1 MNFEQLLYAEV
12 LSHHTSMQT
21 AADLLHISKS
31 GLSLAIGQLEEE
43 LGVRIFEKS
52 SRGTSVTAEGASV
65 LGAIS
70 SVLHSKNA
78 LMSTASAL
86 SDPQSHQSV
95 SIRYM
100 NTMFTSFITCFLGA
114 FQEKY
119 PNVFLD
125 IRRYERDQILQ
136 AVRNQEIDAGFI
148 VMPNNLLE
156 LGEGIRFTQVRQ
168 SRIALVCAPE
178 NEILKKEKITLEDL
192 KAQKYCL
199 FNDESHDYL
208 FNQLQYLCGPLPL
221 VMRSDDSWAMHEVIR
236 KKNAVCF
243 SRMMLGPLSR
253 EHTFDD
259 LKIVSMGH
267 LVDDHSN
274 MGWVTNI
281 NGTLSPA
288 ASLLISLVTEE
299 ITKSAAE

>member
-208 FNQLQYLCGPLPL
+208 FNQLQYLCG
-221 VMRSDDSWAMHEVIR
+221 
-236 KKNAVCF
+236 
-243 SRMMLGPLSR
+243 
-253 EHTFDD
+253 
-259 LKIVSMGH
+259 
-267 LVDDHSN
+267 
-274 MGWVTNI
+274 
-281 NGTLSPA
+281 
-288 ASLLISLVTEE
+288 
-299 ITKSAAE
+299 